1 MLILLIDKYILQKV
15 DGNDTNEVTLLCNIF
30 QYFDYNR
37 PQFWLQNILQYIN
50 YDNNTKFDIYI
61 IVL

>member
-1 MLILLIDKYILQKV
+1 MLILFIDKYILQKL

-37 PQFWLQNILQYIN
+37 PQFWLQNIN
-50 YDNNTKFDIYI
+50 AIYQ
-61 IVL
+61 LW